1 MSDEGSLPIG
11 FYNLGVGYLD
21 VARAASKGGDVWL
34 FHDPF
39 EFLVA
44 HGLELIF
51 KADRRREL
59 SVEHVR
65 RQYGHSLPKLF
76 DDLSADFKNK
86 FQVGDDLK
94 FLVNHL
100 DLGHSG
106 PNWRNRYLE
115 TGYRANVPS
124 LPSMLEIVAPFT
136 TIDRRWLSNHF
147 VGQIA

>member
-1 MSDEGSLPIG
+1 MNVEGSLPIG

-21 VARAASKGGDVWL
+21 VARAAAKVGDHWM

-59 SVEHVR
+59 DIESVR

-76 DDLSADFKNK
+76 KDLSPDFLKK
-86 FQVGDDLK
+86 FQVGDELK
-94 FLVNHL
+94 LLVDHL
-100 DLGHSG
+100 DGGHSG

-115 TGYRANVPS
+115 TGYRANVPPLS
-124 LPSMLEIVAPFT
+124 SMLEIVAAFT
-136 TIDRRWLSNHF
+136 IIDRSWLSNHF
-147 VGQIA
+147 VRQIV

>member
-1 MSDEGSLPIG
+1 MSDEDSLPIG

-21 VARAASKGGDVWL
+21 VARAAAKVGDHWM

-59 SVEHVR
+59 DVESVR

-76 DDLSADFKNK
+76 DDLSADFQRK

-94 FLVNHL
+94 LLVNHL
-100 DLGHSG
+100 DVGHSG
-106 PNWRNRYLE
+106 SNWRNRYLE
-115 TGYRANVPS
+115 TGYRGNVPS
-124 LPSMLEIVAPFT
+124 LSSILETVAPFT
-136 TIDRRWLSNHF
+136 IVDRRWLSKHF
-147 VGQIA
+147 VGQIV

>member
-21 VARAASKGGDVWL
+21 VARSAAKVGNHWM

-39 EFLVA
+39 EFLIA

-59 SVEHVR
+59 SLESVR

-76 DDLSADFKNK
+76 NDLSGDFREN

-94 FLVNHL
+94 ALVSHL
-100 DLGHSG
+100 DDGHSG

-124 LPSMLEIVAPFT
+124 LSSMLEIVAPFT
-136 TIDRRWLSNHF
+136 IIDRRWLSNHF
-147 VGQIA
+147 VRQTV